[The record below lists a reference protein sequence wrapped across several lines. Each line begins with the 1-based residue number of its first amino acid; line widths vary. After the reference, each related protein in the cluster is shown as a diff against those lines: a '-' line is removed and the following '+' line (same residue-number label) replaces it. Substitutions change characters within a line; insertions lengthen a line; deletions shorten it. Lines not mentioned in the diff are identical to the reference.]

1 MNQRKKV
8 IIGSLLTGI
17 LAFTSIFSSNLL
29 INNEKEADAA
39 SVDAAS
45 AEAVVTNA
53 LKVASAITGELP
65 AKRTKFVKQF
75 AMSDGSYTAATYS
88 MPIHYQKN
96 GTWKEIDT
104 TLVKSGKKN
113 YKTKATDLSM
123 KVSKKA
129 NKKSVVSMKRGK
141 TSLSIALK
149 GKKLKAAKAKRSN
162 PKKKTATD
170 VLNQNKVTYK
180 GVMKNTSI
188 SYDIFP
194 EKVQE
199 IVKISKKQKR
209 KALSF
214 KLNTKLKA
222 KVKGKK
228 VYFKTKK
235 GKTKFTRMSTVI
247 TDAGGVSTSKV
258 KLSYNKKSKTLKV
271 TPDKKWWN
279 SKKRK
284 FPVEIR
290 TTYLTDKHSRDVK
303 VGAAYAGTPDSNFGY
318 DKSLLLQPNK
328 CVAFTKMSTL
338 SELKN
343 KNVQIRDAALHIKNE
358 KTLRLGAGKT
368 FDIGIHKVKQ
378 NWNVRKLTYNNR
390 PAYEPDA
397 AASVGIQKAGSY
409 QCDVTNIVKAWYAGE
424 ANYGVA
430 LAADNSNRSYQAKL
444 DRNPYFTVHYEVV
457 GFEGAVELKE
467 NIPIT
472 RSVIKA
478 GQENYYYFDAK
489 PGIAYDIYTESS
501 IDTQAVMY
509 DANKER
515 VDYDDN
521 AGLDHNFL
529 FTGAYE
535 GRKYLKV
542 NIKNNGTGNY
552 TLHLKKRFAIP
563 EPASIKGQ
571 DKVTITWDA
580 IDKAK
585 EYLVC
590 IYDGGKKTGEAIVT
604 DTSYDYIYHNET
616 AGKILGFTVTA
627 RENASLTGESSRMI
641 FSTDSQSE
649 WVYAAPMQEAR
660 KNSSVTALDGKIY
673 VLGGE
678 SVNDKTIHTGR
689 NVRSSGL
696 VAKQHS
702 SANDV
707 SLKSF
712 VAYDTEKKT
721 WETLPD
727 YPGTETGICKAAMFA
742 YNNEITV
749 VGGQTDTSATG
760 KMLNAVYAFNTE
772 TKQWQKKADMAEG
785 RTNLA
790 AAVSKDQLYTW
801 TKAGAT
807 DKAEVYNIKTDT
819 WETAVMPDTS
829 TVIDAVSVDS
839 RVFVLREDGEKMF
852 WQEYLPEDNIFE
864 DAGAEC
870 PFATSDKYRASVVIS
885 GKIYMVKET
894 ETKEVLVYDAY
905 ADEWSQISA
914 MNLTKKDSALVASG
928 KDVYSIGGEMSG
940 YGVLDVVEQYSVKV
954 QSTTKEMLVKKGGA
968 YELQVTAGNLKKG
981 QTKIVTVTVNPDEMQ
996 IVNASS
1002 FETEDALKE
1011 GADGVTLLKYQP
1023 KKGVLVLKLTGS
1035 LERGES
1041 FETYQSI
1048 PVEGKIDGKT
1058 KVEIT
1063 LTDKEEK

>member
-1 MNQRKKV
+1 MNQSKKV
-8 IIGSLLTGI
+8 IISGLLTGI
-17 LAFTSIFSSNLL
+17 LVFTSIFSSNLL
-29 INNEKEADAA
+29 INNEKEVDAASADAA
-39 SVDAAS
+39 SVNS
-45 AEAVVTNA
+45 AKVNA
-53 LKVASAITGELP
+53 AITGELP

-88 MPIHYQKN
+88 MPVHYKRS
-96 GTWKEIDT
+96 GKWKEIDT
-104 TLVKSGKKN
+104 TLVKFGKKK
-113 YKTKATDLSM
+113 YKTKATDLFI

-149 GKKLKAAKAKRSN
+149 GKKIKAAKAKLSN
-162 PKKKTATD
+162 PTKKVAID

-180 GVMKNTSI
+180 KVMKNTNV

-199 IVKISKKQKR
+199 IVSINKKQKR
-209 KALSF
+209 KSLSF
-214 KLNTKLKA
+214 KLNTKLKV

-235 GKTKFTRMSTVI
+235 GKTKFTRMNTVI
-247 TDAGGVSTSKV
+247 TDANGVSTSKV
-258 KLSYNKKSKTLKV
+258 KVSYNKKTKTLKV

-279 SKKRK
+279 NKKRK

-303 VGAAYAGTPDSNFGY
+303 VGAAYSGSPDSNFGY
-318 DKSLLLQPNK
+318 DKSLLLQANK

-358 KTLRLGAGKT
+358 KTLKLGAGKT

-378 NWNVRKLTYNNR
+378 NWNVKKLTYNNR
-390 PAYEPDA
+390 PVYESNA
-397 AASVGIQKAGSY
+397 AASVGIQKAGNY

-424 ANYGVA
+424 KNYGVA
-430 LAADNSNRSYQAKL
+430 LVADNSNRAYQAKI
-444 DRNPYFTVHYEVV
+444 DRNPYFTVHYEIV
-457 GFEGAVELKE
+457 GFEGAAELKE
-467 NIPIT
+467 NVPVT
-472 RSVIKA
+472 RSVISA

-489 PGIAYDIYTESS
+489 PGIAYDLYTESS

-509 DANKER
+509 DTNKER
-515 VDYDDN
+515 VAYNDN
-521 AGLDHNFL
+521 SGLNNNFL
-529 FTGAYE
+529 FTGTYDS
-535 GRKYLKV
+535 RKYLKV
-542 NIKNNGTGNY
+542 NVKNNGTGNY
-552 TLHLKKRFAIP
+552 TIHLKKRFAIP
-563 EPASIKGQ
+563 EPTAIKGQ
-571 DKVTITWDA
+571 DKVTITWNA
-580 IDKAK
+580 VDKAK
-585 EYLVC
+585 EYLIC
-590 IYDGGKKTGEAIVT
+590 IYDGGKKISEVVVTGT
-604 DTSYDYIYHNET
+604 TYDYIYNNET

-627 RENASLTGESSRMI
+627 RENASLTGETSRMI
-641 FSTDSQSE
+641 FNTDSQSE
-649 WVYAAPMQEAR
+649 WVYTTPMQEAR

-678 SVNDKTIHTGR
+678 NATG
-689 NVRSSGL
+689 
-696 VAKQHS
+696 
-702 SANDV
+702 
-707 SLKSF
+707 SLKNF
-712 VAYDTEKKT
+712 AVYDTEKKI

-727 YPGTETGICKAAMFA
+727 YPGTTTGICKAAMFA

-749 VGGQTDTSATG
+749 IGGQTDTSSTG
-760 KMLNAVYAFNTE
+760 KLLNVVYAFNTE
-772 TKQWQKKADMAEG
+772 TKQWQKKADLAEG

-790 AAVSKDQLYTW
+790 AAVSKDKLYAW

-807 DKAEVYNIKTDT
+807 DKAEIYDIKTDT

-829 TVIDAVSVDS
+829 SVIDAVSVDN
-839 RVFVLREDGEKMF
+839 RVFVLKEDGEKMF
-852 WQEYLPEDNIFE
+852 WQEYLPEDNVFE
-864 DAGAEC
+864 EAGTEC
-870 PFATSDKYRASVVIS
+870 PFATSDKYRASAVIS

-894 ETKEVLVYDAY
+894 DTKEVLVYDAY
-905 ADEWSQISA
+905 ADEWSQIST

-928 KDVYSIGGEMSG
+928 NDVYSIGGEMSG
-940 YGVLDVVEQYSVKV
+940 YGVLDVVEQYTVKV
-954 QSTTKEMLVKKGGA
+954 QSTTKEMLVKKGEA

-981 QTKIVTVTVNPDEMQ
+981 QTKIVSVAVNPDELQ
-996 IVNASS
+996 IQNASS

-1058 KVEIT
+1058 RVEIT

>member
-1 MNQRKKV
+1 MKKSKKTV
-8 IIGSLLTGI
+8 ISGVLAVSMVAAVCATDSFSGSNKNI
-17 LAFTSIFSSNLL
+17 SFASSDPAAVSIVN
-29 INNEKEADAA
+29 
-39 SVDAAS
+39 
-45 AEAVVTNA
+45 
-53 LKVASAITGELP
+53 TGELP

-75 AMSDGSYTAATYS
+75 SMSDGSYTAVTYS
-88 MPIHYQKN
+88 MPVHYKKSKS
-96 GTWKEIDT
+96 GAWKEINT
-104 TLVKSGKKN
+104 TLVKSGKKK
-113 YKTKATDLSM
+113 YKTKATELSIQ
-123 KVSKKA
+123 VSRKA

-180 GVMKNTSI
+180 KVMKNTSV

-209 KALSF
+209 KSLSF
-214 KLNTKLKA
+214 RLNTKLKA
-222 KVKGKK
+222 KVKGRK

-247 TDAGGVSTSKV
+247 TDANGVSTSKV

-284 FPVEIR
+284 FPLEIR
-290 TTYLTDKHSRDVK
+290 TTYLTDRHSRDVK
-303 VGAAYAGTPDSNFGY
+303 VGAAYAGSPDSNFGY
-318 DKSLLLQPNK
+318 DKSLLLQANK

-338 SELKN
+338 SELKQP
-343 KNVQIRDAALHIKNE
+343 NVQILDASLHIKNE
-358 KTLRLGAGKT
+358 KTMKLGAGKT

-390 PAYEPDA
+390 PAYESNA
-397 AASVGIQKAGSY
+397 AASVGVQKAGNY
-409 QCDVTNIVKAWYAGE
+409 QCDVTNIVKAWAAGE

-430 LAADNSNRSYQAKL
+430 LAADNSNRSYQAKI
-444 DRNPYFTVHYEVV
+444 DRNPYFTVHYEIV
-457 GFEGAVELKE
+457 GFDGAVELKE
-467 NIPIT
+467 NQPVT
-472 RSVIKA
+472 RSVINA
-478 GQENYYYFDAK
+478 GQENYYYFDTK
-489 PGIAYDIYTESS
+489 PGIAYDIYSESS
-501 IDTQAVMY
+501 ADTQAVLY
-509 DANKER
+509 DTNKKREG
-515 VDYDDN
+515 YDDN
-521 AGLDHNFL
+521 SGLDNNFL
-529 FTGAYE
+529 FTGAYN

-542 NIKNNGTGNY
+542 SMKNKGTGSY
-552 TLHLKKRFAIP
+552 TLHLKKRFVIP
-563 EPASIKGQ
+563 EPTAIQGQ
-571 DKVTITWDA
+571 DKVTITWNA

-585 EYLVC
+585 EYLIS
-590 IYDGGKKTGEAIVT
+590 IYDSGKKISEAVVTG
-604 DTSYDYIYHNET
+604 TSYDYIYNNET

-627 RENASLTGESSRMI
+627 RENASLTGETSRMI
-641 FSTDSQSE
+641 FNTDSQSE
-649 WVYAAPMQEAR
+649 WVYATPMNEGR

-678 SVNDKTIHTGR
+678 NATG
-689 NVRSSGL
+689 
-696 VAKQHS
+696 
-702 SANDV
+702 

-712 VAYDTEKKT
+712 AVYDTEKKT

-749 VGGQTDTSATG
+749 IGGQTDTSVMA
-760 KMLNAVYAFNTE
+760 KLLNGVYTFNTE

-807 DKAEVYNIKTDT
+807 DKAEIYNIKTDT
-819 WETAVMPDTS
+819 WENTVMPDTS
-829 TVIDAVSVDS
+829 TVIDAVSVDN
-839 RVFVLREDGEKMF
+839 RVFVLKEDGEKMY
-852 WQEYLPEDNIFE
+852 WQEYLPEDNVFE
-864 DAGAEC
+864 DAGTEC
-870 PFATSDKYRASVVIS
+870 PFAASDKYKASAVIR
-885 GKIYMVKET
+885 GKIYMVKEA

-905 ADEWSQISA
+905 ADEWSRISA
-914 MNLTKKDSALVASG
+914 MNLTKKDSALAASG
-928 KDVYSIGGEMSG
+928 NDVYSIGGEMSG

-954 QSTTKEMLVKKGGA
+954 QTTTKEMVVKKGEA

-981 QTKIVTVTVNPDEMQ
+981 QAKIVTVTVNPDEMR

-1002 FETEDALKE
+1002 FETEAALKE
-1011 GADGVTLLKYQP
+1011 GSDGVMLLKYQP

-1058 KVEIT
+1058 RVDIT